1 MQNIVTIIL
10 FLTSVRRDT
19 DFVFCKSFI
28 VNQSFSKAVALMR
41 LTPRIAFQNR
51 KVGLVKSYRCV
62 AKRRQIKKHSCS
74 TKRVL
79 QFPLPTAV
87 RFVVE
92 MLLRYL
98 NLNRRKRH
106 YKKTGFRQWLYCL
119 AKGFRQWLYCQAK
132 GFGQSLY
139 CQAKGT
145 FWSLVAFCTRLFIL

>member
-41 LTPRIAFQNR
+41 LTPRIAFHNR
-51 KVGLVKSYRCV
+51 KVGLAKSYRCV

-92 MLLRYL
+92 ILLRCL

-106 YKKTGFRQWLYCL
+106 YKQNRFS
-119 AKGFRQWLYCQAK
+119 AKFVLSGKSHL
-132 GFGQSLY
+132 
-139 CQAKGT
+139 
-145 FWSLVAFCTRLFIL
+145 LVVSCILCTPIYFVARLFVTTM

>member
-1 MQNIVTIIL
+1 MQKLQNIVTIIL

-62 AKRRQIKKHSCS
+62 AKAGNKNSLR

-92 MLLRYL
+92 ILLRRL
-98 NLNRRKRH
+98 NLDRRKLH
-106 YKKTGFRQWLYCL
+106 YKQNRFWAKFVLSGKRHLLVVSCILYTPIY
-119 AKGFRQWLYCQAK
+119 F
-132 GFGQSLY
+132 
-139 CQAKGT
+139 
-145 FWSLVAFCTRLFIL
+145 VARLFVTTM

>member
-92 MLLRYL
+92 ILLRCL

-106 YKKTGFRQWLYCL
+106 YKQNRFS
-119 AKGFRQWLYCQAK
+119 AKFVLSGKSHL
-132 GFGQSLY
+132 
-139 CQAKGT
+139 
-145 FWSLVAFCTRLFIL
+145 LVVSCILCTPIYFVARLFVTTM